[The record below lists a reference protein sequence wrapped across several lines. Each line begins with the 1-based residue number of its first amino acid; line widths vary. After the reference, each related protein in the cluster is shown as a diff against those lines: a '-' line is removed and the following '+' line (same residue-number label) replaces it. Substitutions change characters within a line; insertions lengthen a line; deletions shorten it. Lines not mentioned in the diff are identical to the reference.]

1 MRLTIAHETH
11 YRFNEPAQHSIQYL
25 RLTPRDDSSQFVR
38 SWNVST
44 PGKLRAWTDG
54 FGNFA
59 HVSVQDGRHD
69 EVPVI
74 VHGEVET
81 TDTAGVLPP
90 HDGLPPLMFL
100 RETRYTR
107 VQGGIEDLAKPFAER
122 ARDEGQIAALHAL
135 MWTLHEQVVY
145 QPGLTHVHSEAAEAL
160 EQGSGVCQ
168 DHAHLFIAC
177 CRVLEIPARYVSGYL
192 YSEGGQGEGVASHA
206 WAEAYLE
213 DLGWVS
219 FDAANGI
226 CATDAYVRLAVALDY
241 EGACPIRGVR
251 RGGGIEEMTVRVK
264 VHQGEGQSQSQRL
277 GQAQAQTQA
286 QNRGRDQ
293 EQSQ

>member
-11 YRFNEPAQHSIQYL
+11 YRFDQQAQHSIQYL
-25 RLTPRDDSSQFVR
+25 RLTPRDDASQLVR

-44 PGKLRAWTDG
+44 PGKLRSWTDG
-54 FGNFA
+54 FGNFV

-74 VHGEVET
+74 VQGEVET
-81 TDTAGVLPP
+81 ADMAGVVPP

-100 RETRYTR
+100 RGTRYTR
-107 VQGGIEDLAKPFAER
+107 VEPAISELATPFVER
-122 ARDEGQIAALHAL
+122 ALDEGRIAALHAL
-135 MWTLHEQVVY
+135 MWTLHERVVY
-145 QPGLTHVHSEAAEAL
+145 HSGLTDVRSVAAEAL

-192 YSEGGQGEGVASHA
+192 YSTADQGETVASHA
-206 WAEAYLE
+206 WAEAYVE

-219 FDAANGI
+219 FDPANGT

-241 EGACPIRGVR
+241 EGASPIRGIR
-251 RGGGIEEMTVRVK
+251 RGGGLEEMTVRVK
-264 VHQGEGQSQSQRL
+264 VHQSQSQ
-277 GQAQAQTQA
+277 
-286 QNRGRDQ
+286 N
-293 EQSQ
+293 QSQTPEQ